1 MARVG
6 HDSVQAAMIYQHA
19 TSEADRAVAD
29 KLNDRLMRERRTED
43 DDPDDGAAGVLVPV
57 P

>member
-1 MARVG
+1 MARMG
-6 HDSVQAAMIYQHA
+6 HDSVEAAMIYQHA

-29 KLNDRLMRERRTED
+29 KLNDRLLRERGDED
-43 DDPDDGAAGVLVPV
+43 DDPDDGAAGVRVPV